1 VEEHHG
7 STKRKAA
14 FPPPRESSQMTNTFQ
29 NHNGV
34 VVTNSEFL
42 QAVLAAAPRGSTVW
56 VNAFI
61 GNPNS
66 DQASWSGKAYN
77 PAMHAAEVDGW
88 SRQNTYFSVGAVRP
102 IEGVMHR
109 RKSHFAR
116 LLALV
121 ADDVDPEDLQ
131 GTPSWGIETSPG
143 KRQIGILLD
152 TQDPDCANLELVS
165 RLVTAMAD
173 RGYIKADKSGNN
185 AVRYVRLPVGQNQ
198 KPRDSGP
205 FSHVVEYWNPSAR
218 YTLEDAAAIFGID
231 LETLRHEQALAPTSS
246 PSTLGEQDERL
257 RILTSNVIRGENL
270 HDSLNMIAASMVA
283 SGAKGGAVVN
293 MLRGLM
299 DASLAPKDDRW
310 LARYNDIPR
319 SVSTA
324 QEKFRPTPIQQAI
337 DPSTGEILPPDKPL
351 FVSVHDLLTDIKP
364 VQWLITS
371 YLETDALS
379 MTFGP
384 SGSGKSFVVVSMA
397 CSIATG
403 TPWFGNEVKQGAVFY
418 IAGEGHNGLARRFA
432 AWSKATGVPIAKD
445 TPLFKSTR
453 AVMMLNREAA
463 DALMAEVE
471 RMVAETGQAPKMVII
486 DTLARNFGDGD
497 ENKQQD
503 ANAFIERIDEIR
515 RKWNCNVMVV
525 HHSGH
530 DMDRARG
537 SSVFKGA
544 MDQEFWVKG
553 TSGIIEVKVT
563 KMKDAELPDTRKF
576 KIVQIG
582 LGVMDDADV
591 EIFGAYL
598 KIDGNP
604 FEFIVG
610 HRTNG
615 QPITALEVANLMDN
629 GWPGAP
635 AIAAELGCSQRTVS
649 NIMKSMANN
658 GLAIMA
664 ANRKSGWQ
672 LTEEAQNQ
680 LSFDGREIPG
690 LGGENE

>member
-1 VEEHHG
+1 
-7 STKRKAA
+7 
-14 FPPPRESSQMTNTFQ
+14 MTNSFQ

-42 QAVLAAAPRGSTVW
+42 QAVLAPAPRGSTVW

-66 DQASWSGKAYN
+66 DQASWAGKAYN
-77 PAMHAAEVDGW
+77 PALHAAEVDGW
-88 SRQNTYFSVGAVRP
+88 TRQNTYFSVGAVRM

-109 RKSHFAR
+109 RKANFAR

-121 ADDVDPEDLQ
+121 ADDVQTDDLQ
-131 GTPSWGIETSPG
+131 GNPSWSIETSPG

-152 TQDPDCANLELVS
+152 TQDPDCANLDLVS

-185 AVRYVRLPVGQNQ
+185 AVRYVRLPIGQNQ

-205 FSHVVEYWNPSAR
+205 FNHVVEYWNPANR

-231 LETLRHEQALAPTSS
+231 LEALRTAHAHESPTQ
-246 PSTLGEQDERL
+246 PMHMGEQDERL
-257 RILTSNVIRGENL
+257 RILTTNIIRGENL

-293 MLRGLM
+293 LLRGLM
-299 DASLAPKDDRW
+299 DASLAPRDDRW
-310 LARYNDIPR
+310 LSRYNDIPR

-324 QEKFRPTPIQQAI
+324 QEKFTPTPIQRAI
-337 DPSTGEILPPDKPL
+337 DPDTGEILPPDKPL
-351 FVSVHDLLTDIKP
+351 FVSVHDLLNDIKP
-364 VQWLITS
+364 VQWLIS
-371 YLETDALS
+371 GYLETDALS

-432 AWSKATGVPIAKD
+432 AWSKATGVAIKKD

-453 AVMMLNREAA
+453 AVMMLNKESA

-471 RMVAETGQAPKMVII
+471 RMVQVHGQAPKMVAV

-515 RKWNCNVMVV
+515 RRWNCNVMIL

-537 SSVFKGA
+537 SSAFKGA
-544 MDQEFWVKG
+544 MDQELWVKG
-553 TSGIIEVKVT
+553 ANGIIEVKVT
-563 KMKDAELPDTRKF
+563 KMKDAEIPEARRF

-604 FEFIVG
+604 MEFTVG

-615 QPITALEVANLMDN
+615 QPITALEVANLMDK

-635 AIAAELGCSQRTVS
+635 GLATSLGCSERSVS
-649 NIMKSMANN
+649 RIMHAMANN
-658 GLAIMA
+658 NLAEMA
-664 ANRKSGWQ
+664 SNRKNGWQ
-672 LTEEAQNQ
+672 LTEEAKNQ

-690 LGGENE
+690 LGPEDE